1 VPVTVG
7 SAQVERI
14 EEQHIPVS
22 FSLLAPAPGLEPGG
36 PGASVDGDRD
46 SADPAAGHH
55 PVGDA
60 TFQFSNHS
68 WLVRADGLTVLVDPC
83 NGNGRQR
90 QVPFFNDLDLPW
102 LDRLKAA
109 GAAPEDVDIVFCT
122 HLHSD
127 HCGWNTTRVGE
138 RWVPTFPR
146 AQYLFV
152 EAEYR
157 RWDPANPHANQY
169 NESVFDECVRPV
181 VAAGQVRIVTPPF
194 AVSGSLTIE
203 TAPGHT
209 AGHALLR
216 LESASERAYF
226 TGDAF
231 HHPVQVERPE
241 LCLPGC
247 DDPAQAVAT
256 RRALLSRLYREGAY
270 LFPAHFAAPHHGR
283 VQRQD
288 AGFRFVP
295 AAAGALA

>member
-1 VPVTVG
+1 MPATIG

-14 EEQHIPVS
+14 EEQRIPVS
-22 FSLLAPAPGLEPGG
+22 FSLLTPAPGLA
-36 PGASVDGDRD
+36 PGAPAGDG
-46 SADPAAGHH
+46 
-55 PVGDA
+55 

-68 WLVRADGLTVLVDPC
+68 WLVRADGLTLLVDPC

-90 QVPFFNDLDLPW
+90 RVPFFNDLDQPW
-102 LDRLKAA
+102 LERLQAA

-127 HCGWNTTRVGE
+127 HCGWNTTRDGD
-138 RWVPTFPR
+138 RWRPTFPR
-146 AQYLFV
+146 AQYLFA

-157 RWDPANPHANQY
+157 RWDPAGPHANQY
-169 NESVFDECVRPV
+169 NESMFDECVRPV
-181 VAAGQVRIVTPPF
+181 VEAGQARIITPPF
-194 AVSGSLTIE
+194 AVSGSVTIE

-209 AGHALLR
+209 DGHALLR
-216 LESASERAYF
+216 LDSLGERAYF

-247 DDPAQAVAT
+247 DDPIQAVAT
-256 RRALLSRLYREGAY
+256 RRALLSRLHSERAY
-270 LFPAHFAAPHHGR
+270 LFPAHFDTPHFGH

-288 AGFRFVP
+288 DGFSFVP
-295 AAAGALA
+295 ADLGALA

>member
-1 VPVTVG
+1 MPVAVG

-14 EEQHIPVS
+14 EEQHIPVA
-22 FSLLAPAPGLEPGG
+22 FSLLAPAPGLVADG
-36 PGASVDGDRD
+36 P
-46 SADPAAGHH
+46 ADPAAAGHH
-55 PVGDA
+55 PAGEA

-68 WLVRADGLTVLVDPC
+68 WLIRADGLTVLVDPC

-90 QVPFFNDLDLPW
+90 RVPFFNDLNLPW

-109 GAAPEDVDIVFCT
+109 GAAPEDVDVVFCT

-127 HCGWNTTRVGE
+127 HCGWNTVRAGE
-138 RWVPTFPR
+138 RWVPTFPQAR
-146 AQYLFV
+146 YLFA

-157 RWDPANPHANQY
+157 RWDPADQHANQY

-181 VAAGQVRIVTPPF
+181 VAAGQARIITPPF
-194 AVSGSLTIE
+194 TVSDSLTIE

-209 AGHALLR
+209 AGHSLLR
-216 LESASERAYF
+216 LESRGERAYF

-247 DDPAQAVAT
+247 DDPVQAVAT
-256 RRALLSRLYREGAY
+256 RQALLSRLDRERAY
-270 LFPAHFAAPHHGR
+270 LFPAHFAAPHYGR

-288 AGFRFVP
+288 ADFTFVP
-295 AAAGALA
+295 AAPGALA

>member
-1 VPVTVG
+1 MPAAIG
-7 SAQVERI
+7 SARVERI
-14 EEQHIPVS
+14 EEQHIPVP
-22 FSLLAPAPGLEPGG
+22 FSLLTPAPGLAPDG
-36 PGASVDGDRD
+36 PVAPVGSDRD
-46 SADPAAGHH
+46 TADQAAGH
-55 PVGDA
+55 PPAGDA

-83 NGNGRQR
+83 NGNGRRR
-90 QVPFFNDLDLPW
+90 QVRFFNDLNLPW
-102 LDRLKAA
+102 LDRLRAA
-109 GAAPEDVDIVFCT
+109 GAEPEDVDIVFCT

-127 HCGWNTTRVGE
+127 HCGWNTTPDGD
-138 RWVPTFPR
+138 RWVPTFPL
-146 AQYLFV
+146 AQYLFA

-157 RWDPANPHANQY
+157 RWDPADPHANHY
-169 NESVFDECVRPV
+169 NQSVFDECVRPV
-181 VAAGQVRIVTPPF
+181 VAAGQARIITLPF
-194 AVSGSLTIE
+194 AVSAGLTIE

-216 LESASERAYF
+216 LESLGERAYF

-256 RRALLSRLYREGAY
+256 RRALLSRLSDERAH
-270 LFPAHFAAPHHGR
+270 LFPAHFAAPHYGR

-288 AGFRFVP
+288 DGFRFVP
-295 AAAGALA
+295 AASGALA

>member
-1 VPVTVG
+1 MPVTIG

-14 EEQHIPVS
+14 EEQHIPVP
-22 FSLLAPAPGLEPGG
+22 FSLLAPAPGLAPEG
-36 PGASVDGDRD
+36 PAGDG
-46 SADPAAGHH
+46 
-55 PVGDA
+55 

-90 QVPFFNDLDLPW
+90 QVPFFNDLNLSW
-102 LDRLKAA
+102 LDRLRTA
-109 GAAPEDVDIVFCT
+109 GATPEEVDIVFCT

-127 HCGWNTTRVGE
+127 HCGWNTTRDGE

-146 AQYLFV
+146 AQYLFA
-152 EAEYR
+152 EEEYR
-157 RWDPANPHANQY
+157 RWDPANQHANQY
-169 NESVFDECVRPV
+169 NESVFDECVRPI
-181 VAAGQVRIVTPPF
+181 VAAGQARIITLPF
-194 AVSGSLTIE
+194 QVSADLTIE

-209 AGHALLR
+209 SGHALLR
-216 LESASERAYF
+216 LESLGERAYF

-247 DDPAQAVAT
+247 DDPIQAVAT
-256 RRALLSRLYREGAY
+256 RRALLSRLYRERAY
-270 LFPAHFAAPHHGR
+270 LFPAHFAAPHYGH

-288 AGFRFVP
+288 TAFRFVP
-295 AAAGALA
+295 AAPGMLA

>member
-1 VPVTVG
+1 MPVAIG
-7 SAQVERI
+7 SAELERI

-22 FSLLAPAPGLEPGG
+22 FSLLTPAGGG
-36 PGASVDGDRD
+36 PSAGDG
-46 SADPAAGHH
+46 S
-55 PVGDA
+55 
-60 TFQFSNHS
+60 FQFSNHS
-68 WLVRADGLTVLVDPC
+68 WLVQADGLTVLVDPC
-83 NGNGRQR
+83 NGNGRRRQR
-90 QVPFFNDLDLPW
+90 PFFNDLNLPW
-102 LDRLKAA
+102 LDRLQAA

-127 HCGWNTTRVGE
+127 HCGWNTMRARE

-157 RWDPANPHANQY
+157 RWDPDEPHANQY

-181 VAAGQVRIVTPPF
+181 VAAGRARIITAPF
-194 AVSGSLTIE
+194 AVSDSLTVE

-216 LESASERAYF
+216 LESLGERAYF

-247 DDPAQAVAT
+247 DDLGPGGGDPAGPASPGWTCASM
-256 RRALLSRLYREGAY
+256 LLPLSRPLLRAALWAGRAAGGRLHVHPCGYRGTGVAR
-270 LFPAHFAAPHHGR
+270 G
-283 VQRQD
+283 
-288 AGFRFVP
+288 P
-295 AAAGALA
+295 AAARCLLGATRPAS

>member
-1 VPVTVG
+1 MPVAIG
-7 SAQVERI
+7 SAELEQI

-22 FSLLAPAPGLEPGG
+22 FSLLTPAGGG
-36 PGASVDGDRD
+36 PSAGDG
-46 SADPAAGHH
+46 S
-55 PVGDA
+55 
-60 TFQFSNHS
+60 FQFSNHS
-68 WLVRADGLTVLVDPC
+68 WLIRVDGLTVLVDPC
-83 NGNGRQR
+83 NGNGRRR
-90 QVPFFNDLDLPW
+90 QVSFFSDLNRPW
-102 LDRLKAA
+102 LDRLRAA

-127 HCGWNTTRVGE
+127 HCGWNTTRDGQ

-157 RWDPANPHANQY
+157 RWDPDEPHANQY

-181 VAAGQVRIVTPPF
+181 VAAGRARIITAPF
-194 AVSGSLTIE
+194 AVSDSLTVE
-203 TAPGHT
+203 SAPGHT

-216 LESASERAYF
+216 LESLGERAYF

-256 RRALLSRLYREGAY
+256 RRDLLARLDREHAY
-270 LFPAHFAAPHHGR
+270 LFPAHFSAPHYGR
-283 VQRQD
+283 VERLA
-288 AGFRFVP
+288 AGFTFIP
-295 AAAGALA
+295 AATGALA

>member
-1 VPVTVG
+1 MTVTVG

-14 EEQHIPVS
+14 EEQCIPVS
-22 FSLLAPAPGLEPGG
+22 FTLLTPAPGLAPGG
-36 PGASVDGDRD
+36 PAGDG
-46 SADPAAGHH
+46 
-55 PVGDA
+55 

-90 QVPFFNDLDLPW
+90 QVPFFSDLNLPW
-102 LDRLKAA
+102 LDRLRAA
-109 GAAPEDVDIVFCT
+109 GAAPENVDIVFCT

-127 HCGWNTTRVGE
+127 HCGWNTTRDGE

-146 AQYLFV
+146 AQYLFAQ
-152 EAEYR
+152 EEYR
-157 RWDPANPHANQY
+157 RWDPAGPHANQY

-181 VAAGQVRIVTPPF
+181 AEAGQARIITLPF
-194 AVSGSLTIE
+194 TVSAGLTIE

-216 LESASERAYF
+216 LESLGERAYF

-256 RRALLSRLYREGAY
+256 RRALLSRLYRERAY
-270 LFPAHFAAPHHGR
+270 LFPAHFAAPHYGH

-288 AGFRFVP
+288 AAFRFAP
-295 AAAGALA
+295 AAPGALA